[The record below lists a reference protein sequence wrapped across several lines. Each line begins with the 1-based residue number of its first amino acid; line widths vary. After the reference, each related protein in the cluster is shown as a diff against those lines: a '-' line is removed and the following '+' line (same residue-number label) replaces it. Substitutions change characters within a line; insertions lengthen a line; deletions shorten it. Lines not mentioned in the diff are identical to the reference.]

1 MTKTR
6 AVESQVSSD
15 LRQRAAQ
22 LLRGHIRDPHAP
34 SPEEVEQ
41 LVYELEVHRIELE
54 MQTDELRETQQQL
67 EASRDRYADLYE
79 FAPLGYVS
87 LDHHG
92 RIREINHAAA
102 KMLSRE
108 GAMAISRHFV
118 GHVAMEHKNTFVYHV
133 RKCVQGQEPVTSE
146 VDLIAKGRPPITVQ
160 LDSIAISDPASGVT
174 LCRTAI
180 TDITQRKRLE
190 REREKLIADLEAKN
204 TELERFTYTVSHD
217 LKSPVFTIA
226 GYLGMLE
233 GDAVRGNTARIKE
246 DIAEISRAVETMA
259 RLLDDLLELSRIG
272 RTANPS
278 QEVAVEELAREAAK
292 LVAGQIARRSAQVEI
307 LPDLP
312 VVFGDR
318 ARLLEVL
325 QNLIDNAVKFMGD
338 QPQPRIEI
346 GVKQDHD
353 RGEETVCYVRD
364 NGMGIDPRDYDRVF
378 RLFEQLDPRIEGT
391 GVGLALVKRIVEVH
405 GGRTWVESEGHG
417 RGCTFWFALPRKDVA
432 DAKAK
437 EAGRAG

>member
-6 AVESQVSSD
+6 AVELQDSSD
-15 LRQRAAQ
+15 LRQRAAE
-22 LLRGHIRDPHAP
+22 LLRGHIRDLRAP
-34 SPEEVEQ
+34 SPEEVQQ

-54 MQTDELRETQQQL
+54 MQNEELRETQQQL
-67 EASRDRYADLYE
+67 EASRDRYADLYD

-87 LDHHG
+87 LDQHG
-92 RIREINHAAA
+92 RIQEINLAAA
-102 KMLSRE
+102 KMLGRNR
-108 GAMAISRHFV
+108 ATAIGRHFV
-118 GHVAMEHKNTFVYHV
+118 SHVAMEHKNTFVHHV
-133 RKCVQGQEPVTSE
+133 RKCLEGQKPVTSE
-146 VDLIAKGRPPITVQ
+146 VDLIAKGRLPVTVQ
-160 LDSIAISDPASGVT
+160 LDSIAVRDPASGAA

-180 TDITQRKRLE
+180 TDITQRKRME

-233 GDAVRGNTARIKE
+233 DDAVRGNTARMKE
-246 DIAEISRAVETMA
+246 DIAEISRAAETMA

-278 QEVAVEELAREAAK
+278 QQVALGELAREAVK
-292 LVAGQIARRSAQVEI
+292 LVAGRIARRSVQVEI
-307 LPDLP
+307 SPDLP

-318 ARLLEVL
+318 PRLLEVL

-353 RGEETVCYVRD
+353 RGDETVCYVRD
-364 NGMGIDPRDYDRVF
+364 NGMGIDPRDHQRVF
-378 RLFEQLDPRIEGT
+378 GLFEQLDPQIEGT

-405 GGRTWVESEGHG
+405 GGRTWVESEGRG
-417 RGCTFWFALPRKDVA
+417 RGCTFCFALPRKDVA
-432 DAKAK
+432 DGNTK
-437 EAGRAG
+437 EAG